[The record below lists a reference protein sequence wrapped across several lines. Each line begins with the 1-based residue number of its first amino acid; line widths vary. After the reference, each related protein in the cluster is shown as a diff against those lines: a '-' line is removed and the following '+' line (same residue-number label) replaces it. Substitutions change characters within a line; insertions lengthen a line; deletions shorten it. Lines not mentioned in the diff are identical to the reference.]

1 MAKKTIKTGSIDLPE
16 DEFKDENALIR
27 ISMMIPM
34 TLYKDLKRL
43 SLTEKQGGKYQLLIR
58 DVLQEYVAKAAKKK
72 TNKAG

>member
-43 SLTEKQGGKYQLLIR
+43 SLNEKQGGKYQLLIR